1 MLKVVI
7 IVPKQEKS
15 IFANR
20 LVELRKS
27 KNLTQYKLASELG
40 FSRGLIANY
49 EQGTREPDYN
59 MLKII
64 ADFFGVSTDWLLGH
78 STSDQDENYIINTI
92 SNNPELLDFTRE
104 LMERES
110 MQLLFKQAKSLPD
123 AEVIK
128 IIKIIK
134 AIEDEENTN

>member
-1 MLKVVI
+1 M
-7 IVPKQEKS
+7 PKQEKS

-27 KNLTQYKLASELG
+27 KNLTQYKLASDLG

-78 STSDQDENYIINTI
+78 STSSQDENYIINTI
-92 SNNPELLDFTRE
+92 SNNPELLDFTRK

-110 MQLLFKQAKSLPD
+110 MQLLFDQIKDLPD
-123 AEVIK
+123 SEIIRLIK
-128 IIKIIK
+128 IIKV
-134 AIEDEENTN
+134 IEDEESSL